1 MKLFFEDNIECTQ
14 LVLRIIMQKNDLIV
28 KSVKTHKYFEGI
40 EGKRSISLDVYAV
53 DSQGLEYDI
62 EIQRANAGASPK
74 RARFYSALID
84 AHMLEP
90 KDPFDKMHECFVIF
104 ITEND
109 VLGEGL
115 PLYSVER
122 YINGKRIF
130 NDGSKILYVN
140 ASHQDAGT
148 ELGKLM
154 HDFMCT
160 HADEM
165 FYDELAARAK
175 YFKGDE
181 KGESLMKSV
190 WDEMQ
195 EEKLAEGERKM
206 QENIVRMMLKVGKLA
221 FNEIAE
227 YTGLELARV
236 QEIAK
241 ALA

>member
-1 MKLFFEDNIECTQ
+1 
-14 LVLRIIMQKNDLIV
+14 
-28 KSVKTHKYFEGI
+28 
-40 EGKRSISLDVYAV
+40 
-53 DSQGLEYDI
+53 
-62 EIQRANAGASPK
+62 
-74 RARFYSALID
+74 
-84 AHMLEP
+84 MLEP